1 MNGDTETYLFAPF
14 IKMGR
19 FIESVKPSFSL
30 KPHFAESKFTE
41 IKFSKNAR
49 SFHF

>member
-19 FIESVKPSFSL
+19 FIELVKPSFSL
-30 KPHFAESKFTE
+30 KPLLLNPNSLK
-41 IKFSKNAR
+41 SN
-49 SFHF
+49 SV